1 MQQAHIKII
10 YTGGTIGMAPDV
22 ANGRLKP
29 YSLDLLLAAIP
40 ELKKMPCQLDYSS
53 FESPVDS
60 SDMNPER
67 WQSLGQS
74 IANDYEQYDGFLV
87 LHGSDTMAYTAAAL
101 SFMFENLGK
110 PVLLTGSQLPI
121 GVLRSDAR
129 ENLLTALEIALF
141 TRPDGKATVPEVA
154 VYFEYDLYRGNRVYK
169 DNAEDFEAF
178 RSPNY
183 PKLAEAGVKLK
194 FNHAH
199 IARHT
204 NRPFKYHHSLV
215 PKVGVVHLFPGI
227 SPRQL
232 EHQLL
237 ETETE
242 ALVLLTFGN
251 GNAPS
256 GKAYRGLYEQA
267 IKQGKCLVN
276 VSQCRSGK
284 VSQGQYAASEA
295 LLEAGVASGADIL
308 LEAALAKLMHLMGA
322 GLNGSPLA
330 YAFSQPMRG
339 EMSLD

>member
-1 MQQAHIKII
+1 
-10 YTGGTIGMAPDV
+10 
-22 ANGRLKP
+22 
-29 YSLDLLLAAIP
+29 
-40 ELKKMPCQLDYSS
+40 
-53 FESPVDS
+53 
-60 SDMNPER
+60 MNPER

-129 ENLLTALEIALF
+129 ENLLTALEIALS

-199 IARHT
+199 IARQT
-204 NRPFKYHHSLV
+204 NRPFKYHHNLV

-322 GLNGSPLA
+322 GLKGSPLA